1 MPKKIKIEQEQV
13 PTPIATHKKTSYKTT
28 KIKAQAEPMTSAEQ
42 LSKESIDDNTTIIK
56 AIDEQNKPPQ
66 QYQQPQQSESSIY
79 WNYIIPSK
87 HFSFYLLISLL
98 GMFLFWISLSLLN
111 SYLLALIILVGVI
124 VIIWISSKKQKLSFS
139 FTEEYFSLGS
149 QKIPWKNIQY
159 VVFLPYYEDYLISL
173 QPKNFPFIKMYIPVP
188 KEQIS
193 EISDF
198 ISARITIK
206 DYTTETIID
215 RLVRYIIF

>member
-13 PTPIATHKKTSYKTT
+13 LTPIATHKKSSNKST
-28 KIKAQAEPMTSAEQ
+28 KIKAQAEPITSDEQ
-42 LSKESIDDNTTIIK
+42 LSKESIDNNTTIIK

-173 QPKNFPFIKMYIPVP
+173 QPKSFPFIKMYIPVP